1 MRVYFL
7 QHHEKQ
13 RSSFNYGHMHCEVLS
28 ETSTDGEVVG
38 TTKNV
43 VGEFQWL
50 ENQQG
55 ELG

>member
-1 MRVYFL
+1 
-7 QHHEKQ
+7 
-13 RSSFNYGHMHCEVLS
+13 MHCEVLS